1 MVHLA
6 GITLL
11 YMNHICGQ
19 RKVLG
24 VDSSGS
30 FSIKKPELGLTYLV
44 FFFQALGAKDKS
56 LQPVEAR
63 DV

>member
-24 VDSSGS
+24 MDSSGS
-30 FSIKKPELGLTYLV
+30 FSIKKPGLGLTYLV
-44 FFFQALGAKDKS
+44 FFQALGAKDK
-56 LQPVEAR
+56 LLWPVEDR
-63 DV
+63 DA